1 MLLFKLLKEV
11 ALINEQKFLA
21 ELGKLLTFMYEED
34 RQTAIELYAEMFA
47 STADEHALMLFLGSP
62 TRQAVQVAR
71 AYNAK
76 ERKLQVHSQSKNEDG
91 LEYDPDEVPDFVLA
105 INKIAL
111 SAAQITGTAAGEDER
126 EAPEGQFSLFD
137 EGSAEAEPAVEE
149 APAEEEAAASVAEQP
164 AEEVEEAPVEEPA
177 AAVAE
182 EAPAEEPVAEKA
194 PEGAPAEEAT
204 QEAPAEDAAAEPA
217 EADSAPVEEPVPAEN
232 EPAEEK
238 ALEDD
243 FVVVIP
249 ELQEAADTPADVPV
263 EAAVPAEEDK
273 PADPAPTELRRKPR
287 VFLLILFIILAVP
300 VTLIGVALL
309 LIPTLLSLS
318 LALSFIVVGVA
329 ALVSAFAGFAVF
341 ADILVMLGIALIG
354 LALGLLFLWLFVW
367 FIGGAIV
374 GLVKSVIA
382 LGASWCYKEVPAV

>member
-34 RQTAIELYAEMFA
+34 RQTAIELYANMFA
-47 STADEHALMLFLGSP
+47 STADEHALMQFLGSP

-105 INKIAL
+105 INKIAIG
-111 SAAQITGTAAGEDER
+111 AAQITGAAVGEEER
-126 EAPEGQFSLFD
+126 EVPEGQFSLFD
-137 EGSAEAEPAVEE
+137 EASAPVEEAVEAAPQVEVPAPAEVQPADVEAAPAPVQPAEAVEVPAEEPAAAEPFAPAAEAPVELPAAE
-149 APAEEEAAASVAEQP
+149 EPAQEAAPAEEEPTEQT
-164 AEEVEEAPVEEPA
+164 A
-177 AAVAE
+177 
-182 EAPAEEPVAEKA
+182 
-194 PEGAPAEEAT
+194 
-204 QEAPAEDAAAEPA
+204 QEDE
-217 EADSAPVEEPVPAEN
+217 
-232 EPAEEK
+232 
-238 ALEDD
+238 

-249 ELQEAADTPADVPV
+249 ELEEIEAPAEAPAEAVAPV
-263 EAAVPAEEDK
+263 EEDK
-273 PADPAPTELRRKPR
+273 PIAPTVAETQRKPR
-287 VFLLILFIILAVP
+287 VFLLILFVILALP
-300 VTLIGVALL
+300 ITLIGVALL
-309 LIPTLLSLS
+309 LIPTLLCLL

-341 ADILVMLGIALIG
+341 ADILVMLGAALVG
-354 LALGLLFLWLFVW
+354 LSLGLLFLWLFVW

-374 GLVKSVIA
+374 GLVRSVIA
-382 LGASWCYKEVPAV
+382 LAGSWCYKEVPAE

>member
-1 MLLFKLLKEV
+1 MLLFKLFKEV

-47 STADEHALMLFLGSP
+47 STADEHALMQFLGSP

-91 LEYDPDEVPDFVLA
+91 LEYDPDEVPDFVQA

-111 SAAQITGTAAGEDER
+111 SAALIAAPAVADEER
-126 EAPEGQFSLFD
+126 EVPEGQFSLFD
-137 EGSAEAEPAVEE
+137 EAPAEAEAAEE
-149 APAEEEAAASVAEQP
+149 TPAEEPAAPVENVPAVA
-164 AEEVEEAPVEEPA
+164 VEDAPVEEPA
-177 AAVAE
+177 AAAE
-182 EAPAEEPVAEKA
+182 EAVEA
-194 PEGAPAEEAT
+194 APAEA
-204 QEAPAEDAAAEPA
+204 APQDAAESDGNAEDAAEIAPVK
-217 EADSAPVEEPVPAEN
+217 DPAPVEETPV
-232 EPAEEK
+232 EEK
-238 ALEDD
+238 SPEDD
-243 FVVVIP
+243 FVIVVP
-249 ELQEAADTPADVPV
+249 EQQEPAPAPAEVPTEPAAPV
-263 EAAVPAEEDK
+263 EEAMPAPAAVEM
-273 PADPAPTELRRKPR
+273 RRKPR

-300 VTLIGVALL
+300 ITLIGIALL
-309 LIPTLLSLS
+309 LIPTLLSLI

-341 ADILVMLGIALIG
+341 ADILVMLGISLVG

-382 LGASWCYKEVPAV
+382 LGGSWCYKEVPAV

>member
-34 RQTAIELYAEMFA
+34 RQTAIELYANMFA
-47 STADEHALMLFLGSP
+47 STADEHALMQFLGSP

-105 INKIAL
+105 INKIAIG
-111 SAAQITGTAAGEDER
+111 AAQITGAAVGEEER
-126 EAPEGQFSLFD
+126 EVPEGQFSLFD
-137 EGSAEAEPAVEE
+137 EASAPVEEAVEAAPRVGAPAPAEVQPADVEAAPAPVQPAEAVEVPAEEPAAEEPFAPAAEAPVELPAAE
-149 APAEEEAAASVAEQP
+149 DPAQEAAPAEEEPTEQT
-164 AEEVEEAPVEEPA
+164 AH
-177 AAVAE
+177 
-182 EAPAEEPVAEKA
+182 
-194 PEGAPAEEAT
+194 
-204 QEAPAEDAAAEPA
+204 EDE
-217 EADSAPVEEPVPAEN
+217 
-232 EPAEEK
+232 
-238 ALEDD
+238 

-249 ELQEAADTPADVPV
+249 EPEEIEAPAEASAEAVAPV
-263 EAAVPAEEDK
+263 EEDK
-273 PADPAPTELRRKPR
+273 PAAPIVAETRRKPR
-287 VFLLILFIILAVP
+287 VFLLILFVILALP
-300 VTLIGVALL
+300 ITLIGVALL
-309 LIPTLLSLS
+309 LIPTLLCLL

-341 ADILVMLGIALIG
+341 ADILVMLGAALVG
-354 LALGLLFLWLFVW
+354 LSLGLLFLWLFVW

-374 GLVKSVIA
+374 GLVRSVIA
-382 LGASWCYKEVPAV
+382 LAGSWCYKEVPAE

>member
-76 ERKLQVHSQSKNEDG
+76 ERKLQVHSQSKNDDG

-111 SAAQITGTAAGEDER
+111 SAAQIAGAAPAEDER

-149 APAEEEAAASVAEQP
+149 APAVEAAA
-164 AEEVEEAPVEEPA
+164 APVEEPPVEAVEA
-177 AAVAE
+177 APAEEQPLPAV
-182 EAPAEEPVAEKA
+182 EAPAEEQPTQEEPEPVEDAPQEAAEEA
-194 PEGAPAEEAT
+194 SEDAPAEEASGDG
-204 QEAPAEDAAAEPA
+204 PAG
-217 EADSAPVEEPVPAEN
+217 EN
-232 EPAEEK
+232 EPAAKSEP
-238 ALEDD
+238 EDD

-249 ELQEAADTPADVPV
+249 ELEEQPA
-263 EAAVPAEEDK
+263 PAEEPVELLAPIAEDK
-273 PADPAPTELRRKPR
+273 PLAQAPVETQRKPR

-300 VTLIGVALL
+300 ITLIGVALL
-309 LIPTLLSLS
+309 LIPTLLCLS
-318 LALSFIVVGVA
+318 LALSFIVAGVA

-341 ADILVMLGIALIG
+341 ADILVMLGLALVG
-354 LALGLLFLWLFVW
+354 LSLGLLFLWLFVW

-382 LGASWCYKEVPAV
+382 LGASWCYKEVSAV

>member
-76 ERKLQVHSQSKNEDG
+76 ERKLQVHSQSKNDDG

-111 SAAQITGTAAGEDER
+111 SAAQIAGAAPAEDER

-137 EGSAEAEPAVEE
+137 ESSAEAEPAVEE
-149 APAEEEAAASVAEQP
+149 APAVEAAA
-164 AEEVEEAPVEEPA
+164 APVEEPPVEAVEA
-177 AAVAE
+177 APAEEQPVPAE
-182 EAPAEEPVAEKA
+182 EAPSEEQPTQEEPA
-194 PEGAPAEEAT
+194 PVEDAPQEAAEEA
-204 QEAPAEDAAAEPA
+204 A
-217 EADSAPVEEPVPAEN
+217 EADSAPAEEAAEDEPAGEN
-232 EPAEEK
+232 EPDAKSEP
-238 ALEDD
+238 EDD

-249 ELQEAADTPADVPV
+249 ELEEQPA
-263 EAAVPAEEDK
+263 PAEEPVELLAPVAEDK
-273 PADPAPTELRRKPR
+273 SLAQAPVETQRKPR

-300 VTLIGVALL
+300 ITLIGIALL
-309 LIPTLLSLS
+309 LIPTLLCLS
-318 LALSFIVVGVA
+318 LALSFIVAGVA

-341 ADILVMLGIALIG
+341 ADILVMLGLALVG
-354 LALGLLFLWLFVW
+354 LSLGLLFLWLFVW

>member
-76 ERKLQVHSQSKNEDG
+76 ERKLQVHSQSKNDDG

-111 SAAQITGTAAGEDER
+111 SAAQIAGAAPAEDER

-149 APAEEEAAASVAEQP
+149 ALAVEAAA
-164 AEEVEEAPVEEPA
+164 APVEEPPVE
-177 AAVAE
+177 AVEA
-182 EAPAEEPVAEKA
+182 APAEEQPTQEEPAPVEDAPQEAAEEA
-194 PEGAPAEEAT
+194 AEDAPAEEA
-204 QEAPAEDAAAEPA
+204 AEDEPA
-217 EADSAPVEEPVPAEN
+217 GEN
-232 EPAEEK
+232 EPDAKSEP
-238 ALEDD
+238 EDD

-249 ELQEAADTPADVPV
+249 ELEEQPA
-263 EAAVPAEEDK
+263 PAEEPVELLAPVAEDK
-273 PADPAPTELRRKPR
+273 SLAQAPVETQRKPR

-300 VTLIGVALL
+300 ITLIGIALL
-309 LIPTLLSLS
+309 LIPTLLCLS
-318 LALSFIVVGVA
+318 LALSFIVAGVA

-341 ADILVMLGIALIG
+341 ADILVMLGLALVG
-354 LALGLLFLWLFVW
+354 LSLGLLFLWLFVW

>member
-1 MLLFKLLKEV
+1 MLLFKLFKEV

-47 STADEHALMLFLGSP
+47 STADEHALMQFLGSP

-91 LEYDPDEVPDFVLA
+91 LEYDPDEVPDFVQA

-111 SAAQITGTAAGEDER
+111 SAALIAAPAVADEER
-126 EAPEGQFSLFD
+126 EVPEGQFSLFD
-137 EGSAEAEPAVEE
+137 EAPAEAEAAEETPAEE
-149 APAEEEAAASVAEQP
+149 PAAPAENVPAVA
-164 AEEVEEAPVEEPA
+164 VEDAPVEEPA
-177 AAVAE
+177 AVAE
-182 EAPAEEPVAEKA
+182 EAVEA
-194 PEGAPAEEAT
+194 APAEA
-204 QEAPAEDAAAEPA
+204 APQDAAESDGNAEDAAEIAPVK
-217 EADSAPVEEPVPAEN
+217 DPAPVEETPV
-232 EPAEEK
+232 EEK
-238 ALEDD
+238 SPEDD
-243 FVVVIP
+243 FVIVVP
-249 ELQEAADTPADVPV
+249 EQQEPAPAPAEVPTEPAAPV
-263 EAAVPAEEDK
+263 EEAMPAPAAVEM
-273 PADPAPTELRRKPR
+273 RRKPR

-300 VTLIGVALL
+300 ITLIGIALL
-309 LIPTLLSLS
+309 LIPTLLSLI

-341 ADILVMLGIALIG
+341 ADILVMLGISLVG

-382 LGASWCYKEVPAV
+382 LGGSWCYKEVPAV

>member
-34 RQTAIELYAEMFA
+34 RQTAIELYANMFA
-47 STADEHALMLFLGSP
+47 STADGHALMQFLGSP

-105 INKIAL
+105 INKIAIG
-111 SAAQITGTAAGEDER
+111 AAQITGAVVGEEER
-126 EAPEGQFSLFD
+126 EVPEGQFSLFD
-137 EGSAEAEPAVEE
+137 EASAPVEEAVEAAPRVEAPAPVQPAEAVEVPAEEPAADEPFAPAAEAPVELPAAE
-149 APAEEEAAASVAEQP
+149 EPAQEAAPAEEEPTEQT
-164 AEEVEEAPVEEPA
+164 A
-177 AAVAE
+177 
-182 EAPAEEPVAEKA
+182 
-194 PEGAPAEEAT
+194 
-204 QEAPAEDAAAEPA
+204 QEDE
-217 EADSAPVEEPVPAEN
+217 
-232 EPAEEK
+232 
-238 ALEDD
+238 

-249 ELQEAADTPADVPV
+249 EPEEIEAPA
-263 EAAVPAEEDK
+263 EASAEAVALVEEDK
-273 PADPAPTELRRKPR
+273 PAAPIVAETRRKPR
-287 VFLLILFIILAVP
+287 VFLLILFVILALP
-300 VTLIGVALL
+300 ITLIGVALL
-309 LIPTLLSLS
+309 LIPTLLCLL

-341 ADILVMLGIALIG
+341 ADILVMLGAALVG
-354 LALGLLFLWLFVW
+354 LSLGLLFLWLFVW

-374 GLVKSVIA
+374 GLVRSVIA
-382 LGASWCYKEVPAV
+382 LAGSWCYKEVPAE

>member
-47 STADEHALMLFLGSP
+47 STADEHALMQFLGSP

-91 LEYDPDEVPDFVLA
+91 LEYDPDEVPDFVQA

-111 SAAQITGTAAGEDER
+111 SAALIAAPAVADEER
-126 EAPEGQFSLFD
+126 EVPEGQFSLFD
-137 EGSAEAEPAVEE
+137 EAPAEAEATEETPAEAPAAPAEDKPAEAVEE
-149 APAEEEAAASVAEQP
+149 APAEA
-164 AEEVEEAPVEEPA
+164 PA
-177 AAVAE
+177 AVE
-182 EAPAEEPVAEKA
+182 EAPAEAPVEDAAEAAPVEEASQEAPVEGASQEVQADEP
-194 PEGAPAEEAT
+194 APAEE
-204 QEAPAEDAAAEPA
+204 Q
-217 EADSAPVEEPVPAEN
+217 
-232 EPAEEK
+232 PAEEK

-243 FVVVIP
+243 FVLVIP
-249 ELQEAADTPADVPV
+249 EAQEATPAPV
-263 EAAVPAEEDK
+263 EETSELVVPAPEDK
-273 PADPAPTELRRKPR
+273 PAAPAPVQMRHKPR

-300 VTLIGVALL
+300 ITLIGIALL
-309 LIPTLLSLS
+309 LIPTLLSLI
-318 LALSFIVVGVA
+318 LALGFIVVGVA

-341 ADILVMLGIALIG
+341 ADILVMLGISLVG

-382 LGASWCYKEVPAV
+382 LGGSWCYKEVPAV

>member
-149 APAEEEAAASVAEQP
+149 APVEEE
-164 AEEVEEAPVEEPA
+164 
-177 AAVAE
+177 
-182 EAPAEEPVAEKA
+182 
-194 PEGAPAEEAT
+194 
-204 QEAPAEDAAAEPA
+204 AAAEPA

-232 EPAEEK
+232 ESAEEK

-374 GLVKSVIA
+374 GLVKSVIS

>member
-76 ERKLQVHSQSKNEDG
+76 ERKLQVHSQSKNDDG

-111 SAAQITGTAAGEDER
+111 SAAQIAGAAPAEDER

-149 APAEEEAAASVAEQP
+149 APAVEAAAALVEEPPVEAVEAAP
-164 AEEVEEAPVEEPA
+164 AEEQPVPA
-177 AAVAE
+177 V
-182 EAPAEEPVAEKA
+182 EAPAEEQPTPEEPAPVEDA
-194 PEGAPAEEAT
+194 PQEAT
-204 QEAPAEDAAAEPA
+204 VEAA
-217 EADSAPVEEPVPAEN
+217 EADSAPAEEPTEDKPAEDSA
-232 EPAEEK
+232 P
-238 ALEDD
+238 EDD

-249 ELQEAADTPADVPV
+249 ELEEQPA
-263 EAAVPAEEDK
+263 PAEEPVELLAPIAEDK
-273 PADPAPTELRRKPR
+273 PLAPAPVETRRKPR
-287 VFLLILFIILAVP
+287 VFPLILFILLAVP
-300 VTLIGVALL
+300 ITLIGIALL
-309 LIPTLLSLS
+309 LIPTLLCLV
-318 LALSFIVVGVA
+318 LALSFIIAGVA

-341 ADILVMLGIALIG
+341 ADILVMLGLALVG
-354 LALGLLFLWLFVW
+354 LSLGLLFLWLFVW

>member
-34 RQTAIELYAEMFA
+34 RQTAIELYAQMFA
-47 STADEHALMLFLGSP
+47 STADEHALMLFLASP

-76 ERKLQVHSQSKNEDG
+76 ERKLQVHAQSKNEDG

-111 SAAQITGTAAGEDER
+111 SAAQIAAPVAGDEAAER
-126 EAPEGQFSLFD
+126 EVPEGQFSLFD
-137 EGSAEAEPAVEE
+137 EASAEAEPAAAEQAVAEPVEQ
-149 APAEEEAAASVAEQP
+149 APVEVPAPVEVTEAAAAEEQP
-164 AEEVEEAPVEEPA
+164 APAVEAPSEEVVAEAAEGTEAAPVEEA
-177 AAVAE
+177 RE
-182 EAPAEEPVAEKA
+182 EAAEAEN
-194 PEGAPAEEAT
+194 APAKE
-204 QEAPAEDAAAEPA
+204 AEDKPA
-217 EADSAPVEEPVPAEN
+217 EADIPAAAP
-232 EPAEEK
+232 
-238 ALEDD
+238 EDD
-243 FVVVIP
+243 FAVVIP
-249 ELQEAADTPADVPV
+249 ELQDEAAPVEETEASATPAV
-263 EAAVPAEEDK
+263 EDMPAAPAAVEMQ
-273 PADPAPTELRRKPR
+273 RKPR
-287 VFLLILFIILAVP
+287 IALLILFIILAVP
-300 VTLIGVALL
+300 ITLIGVVLL
-309 LIPTLLSLS
+309 LIPTLLCLS
-318 LALSFIVVGVA
+318 LALGFIVAGVA

-341 ADILVMLGIALIG
+341 ADILVMLGLALAG

-374 GLVKSVIA
+374 GLIKSVIA

>member
-76 ERKLQVHSQSKNEDG
+76 ERKLQVHSQSKNDDG

-111 SAAQITGTAAGEDER
+111 SAAQIAGAAPAEDER

-137 EGSAEAEPAVEE
+137 ESSAEAEPAVEE
-149 APAEEEAAASVAEQP
+149 APAVEAAA
-164 AEEVEEAPVEEPA
+164 APVEEPPVEAVEA
-177 AAVAE
+177 APAEEQPVPAE
-182 EAPAEEPVAEKA
+182 EAPAEEQPTQDEPAPVEDA
-194 PEGAPAEEAT
+194 PQEAAEEA
-204 QEAPAEDAAAEPA
+204 AEDEPA
-217 EADSAPVEEPVPAEN
+217 GEN
-232 EPAEEK
+232 EPAAKSEP
-238 ALEDD
+238 EDD

-249 ELQEAADTPADVPV
+249 ELEEQPA
-263 EAAVPAEEDK
+263 PAEESVELLAPVAEDK
-273 PADPAPTELRRKPR
+273 PLAQAPVETQRKPR

-300 VTLIGVALL
+300 ITLIGIALL
-309 LIPTLLSLS
+309 LIPTLLCLS
-318 LALSFIVVGVA
+318 LALSFIVAGVA

-341 ADILVMLGIALIG
+341 ADILVMLGLALVG
-354 LALGLLFLWLFVW
+354 LSLGLLFLWLFVW

>member
-76 ERKLQVHSQSKNEDG
+76 ERKLQVHSQSKNDDG

-111 SAAQITGTAAGEDER
+111 SAAQIAGAAPAEDER

-149 APAEEEAAASVAEQP
+149 APAVEAAA
-164 AEEVEEAPVEEPA
+164 APVEEPPVEAVEA
-177 AAVAE
+177 APAEEQPVPAE
-182 EAPAEEPVAEKA
+182 EAPAEEQPTQEEPEPVEDAPQEAAEEA
-194 PEGAPAEEAT
+194 AEDEPAGENAPAEEA
-204 QEAPAEDAAAEPA
+204 A
-217 EADSAPVEEPVPAEN
+217 
-232 EPAEEK
+232 
-238 ALEDD
+238 EDD

-249 ELQEAADTPADVPV
+249 ELEEQPA
-263 EAAVPAEEDK
+263 PAEESVELLAPVAEDK
-273 PADPAPTELRRKPR
+273 PLAQAPVETQRKPR

-300 VTLIGVALL
+300 ITLIGIALL
-309 LIPTLLSLS
+309 LIPTLLCLS
-318 LALSFIVVGVA
+318 LALSFIVAGVA

-341 ADILVMLGIALIG
+341 ADILVMLGLALVG
-354 LALGLLFLWLFVW
+354 LSLGLLFLWLFVW

>member
-76 ERKLQVHSQSKNEDG
+76 ERKLQVHSQSKNDDG

-111 SAAQITGTAAGEDER
+111 SAAQIAGAAPAEDER

-149 APAEEEAAASVAEQP
+149 APAVEAAA
-164 AEEVEEAPVEEPA
+164 APVEEPPVEAVEA
-177 AAVAE
+177 APAEEQPLPAV
-182 EAPAEEPVAEKA
+182 EAPAEEQPTQEEPEPVEDAPQEAAEEA
-194 PEGAPAEEAT
+194 SEDAPAEEAS
-204 QEAPAEDAAAEPA
+204 EDEPA
-217 EADSAPVEEPVPAEN
+217 GEN
-232 EPAEEK
+232 EPAAKSEP
-238 ALEDD
+238 EDD

-249 ELQEAADTPADVPV
+249 ELEEQPA
-263 EAAVPAEEDK
+263 PAEEPVELLAPIAEDK
-273 PADPAPTELRRKPR
+273 PLAQAPVETQRKPR

-300 VTLIGVALL
+300 ITLIGVALL
-309 LIPTLLSLS
+309 LIPTLLCLS
-318 LALSFIVVGVA
+318 LALSFIVAGVA

-341 ADILVMLGIALIG
+341 ADILVMLGLALVG
-354 LALGLLFLWLFVW
+354 LSLGLLFLWLFVW

-382 LGASWCYKEVPAV
+382 LGASWCYKEVSAV

>member
-76 ERKLQVHSQSKNEDG
+76 ERKLQVHSQSKNDDG

-111 SAAQITGTAAGEDER
+111 SAAQIAGAAPAEDER

-149 APAEEEAAASVAEQP
+149 APAVEAAS
-164 AEEVEEAPVEEPA
+164 APVEEPPVEAVEA
-177 AAVAE
+177 APAEEQPVPAE
-182 EAPAEEPVAEKA
+182 EAPAEEQPTQEEPEPVEDAPQEAAEEA
-194 PEGAPAEEAT
+194 AEDAPAEEA
-204 QEAPAEDAAAEPA
+204 A
-217 EADSAPVEEPVPAEN
+217 
-232 EPAEEK
+232 
-238 ALEDD
+238 EDD

-249 ELQEAADTPADVPV
+249 ELEEQPA
-263 EAAVPAEEDK
+263 PAEESVELLAPVAEDK
-273 PADPAPTELRRKPR
+273 PLAQAPVETQRKPR

-300 VTLIGVALL
+300 ITLIGIALL
-309 LIPTLLSLS
+309 LIPTLLCLS
-318 LALSFIVVGVA
+318 LALSFIVAGVA

-341 ADILVMLGIALIG
+341 ADILVMLGLALVG
-354 LALGLLFLWLFVW
+354 LSLGLLFLWLFVW

>member
-76 ERKLQVHSQSKNEDG
+76 ERKLQVHSQSKNDDG

-111 SAAQITGTAAGEDER
+111 SAAQIAGAAPAEDER

-149 APAEEEAAASVAEQP
+149 APAVEAAA
-164 AEEVEEAPVEEPA
+164 APVEEPPVEAVEA
-177 AAVAE
+177 APAEEQPVPAE
-182 EAPAEEPVAEKA
+182 EAPAEEQPTQEEPAPVEDA
-194 PEGAPAEEAT
+194 PQEAAEEA
-204 QEAPAEDAAAEPA
+204 AEDEPA
-217 EADSAPVEEPVPAEN
+217 GEN
-232 EPAEEK
+232 EPAAKSEP
-238 ALEDD
+238 EDD

-249 ELQEAADTPADVPV
+249 EL
-263 EAAVPAEEDK
+263 EEQ
-273 PADPAPTELRRKPR
+273 PAPTEEPVELLAPVAEDKPLAQAPVETQRKPR

-300 VTLIGVALL
+300 ITLIGVALL
-309 LIPTLLSLS
+309 LIPTLLCLS
-318 LALSFIVVGVA
+318 LALSFIVAGVA

-341 ADILVMLGIALIG
+341 ADILVMLGLALVG
-354 LALGLLFLWLFVW
+354 LSLGLLFLWLFVW

>member
-76 ERKLQVHSQSKNEDG
+76 ERKLQVHSQSKNDDG

-111 SAAQITGTAAGEDER
+111 SAAQIAGAAPAEDER

-137 EGSAEAEPAVEE
+137 EGSAEAEPAAEE
-149 APAEEEAAASVAEQP
+149 ALAVEAAA
-164 AEEVEEAPVEEPA
+164 APVEEPPVEAVEA
-177 AAVAE
+177 APAEEQPVPAE
-182 EAPAEEPVAEKA
+182 EAPAEEQPTQDEPAPVEDAPQEAAEEA
-194 PEGAPAEEAT
+194 AEDAPAEEAV
-204 QEAPAEDAAAEPA
+204 EDEPA
-217 EADSAPVEEPVPAEN
+217 GEN
-232 EPAEEK
+232 EPAAKSEP
-238 ALEDD
+238 EDD

-249 ELQEAADTPADVPV
+249 ELEEQPA
-263 EAAVPAEEDK
+263 PAEEPVELLAPIAEDK
-273 PADPAPTELRRKPR
+273 PLAPAPVETRRKPR

-300 VTLIGVALL
+300 ITLIGVALL
-309 LIPTLLSLS
+309 LIPTLLCLS
-318 LALSFIVVGVA
+318 LALSFIIAGVA

-341 ADILVMLGIALIG
+341 ADILVMLGLALVG
-354 LALGLLFLWLFVW
+354 LSLGLLFLWLFVW

>member
-76 ERKLQVHSQSKNEDG
+76 ERKLQVHSQSKNDDG

-111 SAAQITGTAAGEDER
+111 SAAQIAGAAPAEDER

-137 EGSAEAEPAVEE
+137 EGSAEAEPAADE
-149 APAEEEAAASVAEQP
+149 ASAVEAAA
-164 AEEVEEAPVEEPA
+164 APVEEPPVEAVEA
-177 AAVAE
+177 APAEEQPVPAE
-182 EAPAEEPVAEKA
+182 EAPAEEQPTQEEPEPVEDAPQEAAEEA
-194 PEGAPAEEAT
+194 AEDAPAEEAS
-204 QEAPAEDAAAEPA
+204 EDEPA
-217 EADSAPVEEPVPAEN
+217 GEN
-232 EPAEEK
+232 EPAAKSEP
-238 ALEDD
+238 EDD

-249 ELQEAADTPADVPV
+249 ELEEQPA
-263 EAAVPAEEDK
+263 PAEEPVELLAPIAEDK
-273 PADPAPTELRRKPR
+273 PLAQAPVETQRKPR

-300 VTLIGVALL
+300 ITLIGVALL
-309 LIPTLLSLS
+309 LIPTLLCLS
-318 LALSFIVVGVA
+318 LALSFIVAGVA

-341 ADILVMLGIALIG
+341 ADILVMLGLALVG
-354 LALGLLFLWLFVW
+354 LSLGLLFLWLFVW

-382 LGASWCYKEVPAV
+382 LGASWCYKEVSAV

>member
-34 RQTAIELYAEMFA
+34 RQTAIELYANMFA
-47 STADEHALMLFLGSP
+47 STADEHALMQFLGSP

-105 INKIAL
+105 INKIAIG
-111 SAAQITGTAAGEDER
+111 AAQITGAAVGEEER
-126 EAPEGQFSLFD
+126 EVPEGQFSLFD
-137 EGSAEAEPAVEE
+137 EASAPVEEAVEAAPQVEAPAPAEVQPADVEAAPAPVQPAEAVEVPAEEPAADEPFAPAAEAPVELPAAE
-149 APAEEEAAASVAEQP
+149 EPAQEAAPAEEEPTEQT
-164 AEEVEEAPVEEPA
+164 A
-177 AAVAE
+177 
-182 EAPAEEPVAEKA
+182 
-194 PEGAPAEEAT
+194 
-204 QEAPAEDAAAEPA
+204 QEDE
-217 EADSAPVEEPVPAEN
+217 
-232 EPAEEK
+232 
-238 ALEDD
+238 

-249 ELQEAADTPADVPV
+249 EPEEIEAPAEASAEAVAPV
-263 EAAVPAEEDK
+263 EEDK
-273 PADPAPTELRRKPR
+273 PAAPIVAETRRKPR
-287 VFLLILFIILAVP
+287 VFLLILFVILALP
-300 VTLIGVALL
+300 ITLIGVALL
-309 LIPTLLSLS
+309 LIPTLLCLL

-341 ADILVMLGIALIG
+341 ADILVMLGAALVG
-354 LALGLLFLWLFVW
+354 LSLGLLFLWLFVW

-374 GLVKSVIA
+374 GLVRSVIA
-382 LGASWCYKEVPAV
+382 LAGSWCYKEVPAE

>member
-76 ERKLQVHSQSKNEDG
+76 ERKLQVHSQSKNDDG

-111 SAAQITGTAAGEDER
+111 SAAQIAGAAPAEDER

-149 APAEEEAAASVAEQP
+149 APAVEAAA
-164 AEEVEEAPVEEPA
+164 APVEEPPVEAVEA
-177 AAVAE
+177 APAEEQPLPAV
-182 EAPAEEPVAEKA
+182 EAPAEEQPTQEEPEPVEDAPQEAAEEA
-194 PEGAPAEEAT
+194 SEDAPAEEAS
-204 QEAPAEDAAAEPA
+204 EDEPA
-217 EADSAPVEEPVPAEN
+217 GEN
-232 EPAEEK
+232 EPSAKSEP
-238 ALEDD
+238 EDD

-249 ELQEAADTPADVPV
+249 ELEEQPAPAGEPV
-263 EAAVPAEEDK
+263 ELLAPIAEDK
-273 PADPAPTELRRKPR
+273 PLAQAPVETQRKPR

-300 VTLIGVALL
+300 ITLIGVALL
-309 LIPTLLSLS
+309 LIPTLLCLS
-318 LALSFIVVGVA
+318 LALSFIVAGVA

-341 ADILVMLGIALIG
+341 ADILVMLGLALVG
-354 LALGLLFLWLFVW
+354 LSLGLLFLWLFVW

-382 LGASWCYKEVPAV
+382 LGASWCYKEVSAV